1 MGSFAGFLH
10 SPLAC
15 LYSSSKHGLIG
26 LFASLRL
33 TSQPHHQVRINM
45 LSPYFVRTPIMA
57 TAVSMMVVGHQLID
71 MDQCTNIIVRLCGDN
86 TIMGRMVAVGPNM
99 EEDVEIGGGLE
110 EIEVF
115 SRRAVKAL
123 NVGYR
128 TTWWFNRYGRILRD
142 LIVLILGLIWVNWVL
157 GLRDWVFG
165 RAKGHR

>member
-1 MGSFAGFLH
+1 
-10 SPLAC
+10 
-15 LYSSSKHGLIG
+15 
-26 LFASLRL
+26 
-33 TSQPHHQVRINM
+33 
-45 LSPYFVRTPIMA
+45 MA